1 MKILTSL
8 CDLGYEIELEGDVI
22 VCRWRGPG
30 EPEAIYI
37 RPLIEQL
44 NEHKA
49 EAKDWLRHDWDL
61 PVEIAEWPA
70 EWRERYEER
79 AAIIEYDAG
88 KSRAEAEV
96 LADELVRNAHRLTRG
111 ATA

>member
-8 CDLGYEIELEGDVI
+8 CDLGYEIELEGDEI

-30 EPEAIYI
+30 EPEAVHI

-61 PVEIAEWPA
+61 PVEITEWPA

-79 AAIIEYDAG
+79 AAIIEFDGGQRRADAEN
-88 KSRAEAEV
+88 RAEK
-96 LADELVRNAHRLTRG
+96 LVRTNHRRRNRQPD
-111 ATA
+111 